1 MEEEDEI
8 VASLPI
14 HYSERLHPN
23 VHLHQ
28 FQLLSRP
35 LQVPPS
41 ASVAGKLIKA
51 RYKPKSGR
59 YEIYVPNDVRP
70 EVWDSAKGRDLG
82 AARYEEDRED
92 AAHHDVKFKE
102 KDPREMRL
110 NETQLLSERVP
121 HAGAYVLGIVRDGET
136 IFACTKPLA
145 MTNTPYRQI
154 ASTPNKRNTPI

>member
-14 HYSERLHPN
+14 HYSDHLHPN
-23 VHLHQ
+23 LHLHQ

-35 LQVPPS
+35 LLVPPS
-41 ASVAGKLIKA
+41 AAAAGKTIKA

-59 YEIYVPNDVRP
+59 YEIHVPNDVRP

-82 AARYEEDRED
+82 AARYEEDREE
-92 AAHHDVKFKE
+92 AAFHDVKFKE

-110 NETQLLSERVP
+110 NETRLVSERVP
-121 HAGAYVLGIVRDGET
+121 HAGAYVLGVVRDGEAIST
-136 IFACTKPLA
+136 RTNFLA
-145 MTNTPYRQI
+145 MTHAIPQANCTCIQ
-154 ASTPNKRNTPI
+154 